1 MLAHSMAPELHFYRD
16 TACSAMTHV
25 FVNAYWL

>member
-1 MLAHSMAPELHFYRD
+1 MAPELYVYRD

-25 FVNAYWL
+25 FVNAYWLQSD